1 MKIVCPQWFSRLF
14 VPFMLAIGLAG
25 QAQAQV
31 FPNRPVKII
40 VPFLAGGA
48 PDAVARLL
56 GERLSAKWGQPVII
70 DNKPGASGA
79 LGAQALKASPAD
91 GYSYLL
97 AVSSLVQLPH
107 LIPNAPYDVRKDF
120 SPVSHLGGTHLAL
133 LVNGN
138 LPVNSVQE
146 YIAYAK
152 ARPDKLNYASY
163 GAGSLSNIFGE
174 LFNASAHVH
183 VQHVAYKGDSP
194 ALIDLME
201 GRVESAFLS
210 VFLVKQHLA
219 SGKLK
224 MLAVTGPTR
233 SPLVPNIPTMDEAGV
248 KGLGLQ
254 GWFGLFAPTG
264 TPAPVQQKVAADLQ
278 EILSH
283 PEIKA
288 KLLESGIVAANGGT
302 SAEFARLVNTDY
314 DAYGEIIRKYKIS
327 LN

>member
-1 MKIVCPQWFSRLF
+1 MIASTRWLF
-14 VPFMLAIGLAG
+14 KLLAPAVIAAGLTGPAL
-25 QAQAQV
+25 AQP
-31 FPNRPVKII
+31 FPNKPVKII

-48 PDAVARLL
+48 PDAVARLV
-56 GERLSAKWGQPVII
+56 GDRLSAKWGQPVII

-79 LGAQALKASPAD
+79 LGAQALKTSPPD
-91 GYSYLL
+91 GYTYLL

-107 LIPNAPYDVRKDF
+107 LIPNVAYDVKKDF

-133 LVNGN
+133 LVNGS

-174 LFNASAHVH
+174 VFNDSAQVKI
-183 VQHVAYKGDSP
+183 QHVAYKGDSP

-233 SPLVPNIPTMDEAGV
+233 SPLVPNIPTMEEAGV

-254 GWFGLFAPTG
+254 GWFGLFAPAG
-264 TPAPVQQKVAADLQ
+264 TPATIQQKVAADVQ
-278 EILSH
+278 EVLSH
-283 PEIKA
+283 PEVKA
-288 KLLESGIVAANGGT
+288 KLLESGIVASNGGT
-302 SAEFARLVNTDY
+302 STEFARLVSSDF
-314 DAYGEIIRKYKIS
+314 DAYGELIRKYKIS